1 MVQVSVPPAPEV
13 WGTFPRQHLP
23 LFSRHLTALE
33 NFFHWKRS
41 SEVRSLIPMPTTY
54 QQSVSERGTPNPA
67 GHEEG
72 AGAPALPQE
81 NGRLLQL
88 THLFSKLSQLLA
100 VPRSEIPLP
109 FQDKFWDVKDL
120 PFPKSR
126 QEVSISPKFK
136 SRQTA
141 VLWLNTC
148 RKLSL
153 GYLWWY
159 MKLILKWLVIFDQN
173 KRREIPA
180 LKGLR
185 ETLQPPTIQ
194 ASKSP
199 KWQFSD
205 VHSSSQ
211 SFSCDF
217 HQTWHT
223 VSHSTGK
230 RLDRH

>member
-1 MVQVSVPPAPEV
+1 MYTKHNLNHLLKDTLPVRRGPYYSPLLSTSALTARGSGAGGPARRHRRLGMVQVSVPQAPEV

-23 LFSRHLTALE
+23 LFSRHLIALE

-81 NGRLLQL
+81 NGGLLQL
-88 THLFSKLSQLLA
+88 TRLFSKLSQLLA
-100 VPRSEIPLP
+100 VQRSEIPLP
-109 FQDKFWDVKDL
+109 SQDKFWDVKDP

-126 QEVSISPKFK
+126 QEVSISPKLK

-141 VLWLNTC
+141 MLSLNTC
-148 RKLSL
+148 RKLNL

-159 MKLILKWLVIFDQN
+159 MKLILKWL
-173 KRREIPA
+173 
-180 LKGLR
+180 
-185 ETLQPPTIQ
+185 
-194 ASKSP
+194 
-199 KWQFSD
+199 
-205 VHSSSQ
+205 
-211 SFSCDF
+211 
-217 HQTWHT
+217 
-223 VSHSTGK
+223 
-230 RLDRH
+230 